1 MHLFLRIAIFTSFS
15 WGMLHSFEQLPHEII
30 TKIVVLEPQIL
41 IALSVTNKATC
52 NTLLEWAGSHD
63 ASFLID
69 TENGY
74 TSRNV
79 RFILKQNKS
88 TDVGVGQAALSLVRA
103 LIESKASHSN
113 ADELNVIAKQE
124 ERLKVIASAR
134 PWAVQRYE
142 YNHQK
147 DASIATL
154 YGVIDALITAGFLL
168 PLVYVNCKPI
178 PMMHYLVKQYWDSS
192 AATNKQVS
200 NLVDVLLAQG
210 MNPFF
215 VHENK
220 TVVSCVKKNNTRTV
234 SVFDDYDNI
243 LKQNCFKYA
252 RVPNDP
258 HVVMYHTAK
267 ILTIEAI
274 QQQICIKATQ

>member
-1 MHLFLRIAIFTSFS
+1 MNIFARIAIFILLSSGIAYSFD
-15 WGMLHSFEQLPHEII
+15 QLPHEII

-52 NTLLEWAGSHD
+52 KSCLEWAGSHD
-63 ASFLID
+63 ASFVID

-74 TSRNV
+74 APDTIK
-79 RFILKQNKS
+79 FILKQNKS

-113 ADELNVIAKQE
+113 GCKWE

-178 PMMHYLVKQYWDSS
+178 PLMHYLVEQYWDSS

-200 NLVDVLLAQG
+200 NLVDVLLVQG
-210 MNPFF
+210 MNSFF

-220 TVVSCVKKNNTRTV
+220 TVVSCVTKNNTRTV
-234 SVFDDYDNI
+234 SVFDDYYDT
-243 LKQNCFKYA
+243 LKQSCSKYA
-252 RVPNDP
+252 RFPNDSQ
-258 HVVMYHTAK
+258 VVMYYKEKSGSQKLFTV
-267 ILTIEAI
+267 EAI
-274 QQQICIKATQ
+274 QQQIRAE